1 MSNPLSETELLWCA
15 DQLWQAQQS
24 GAPCPP
30 LTESFAGITP
40 EEAYAIQGINV
51 RRRMEVAGLHGPVAR
66 RVGLKIGLTSR
77 AVQEWLGVNEPDF
90 GWLLSDMVIEPEGTA
105 PLQRLLQPRGE
116 GEIAFILKRDL
127 AGPGVTA
134 ADVLAATDHVL
145 PAIEVVDS
153 RVRDWKVKYADT
165 VADNASSGMYVT
177 GREPILASR
186 VDFEQCGMTLRKNG
200 SVVSTGAG
208 AACLGSPVLAVA
220 WLANTFG
227 RLGITLHAGEII
239 LSGALG
245 PVSPVVH
252 GDHLEVAIS
261 GLGSASAT
269 FLKED

>member
-1 MSNPLSETELLWCA
+1 MTQPLSDLDLAWCA
-15 DQLWQAQQS
+15 DQLWQAQNS
-24 GAPCPP
+24 GVPCPP
-30 LTESFAGITP
+30 LTDRFQTITP
-40 EEAYAIQGINV
+40 EEAYAIQAINV
-51 RRRMEVAGLHGPVAR
+51 RRRMEVAGLHGPVAA
-66 RVGLKIGLTSR
+66 RVGLKIGLTSK
-77 AVQEWLGVNEPDF
+77 AVQDWLGVNEPDF
-90 GWLLSDMVIEPEGTA
+90 GWLLSDMVIPHDGTA

-116 GEIAFILKRDL
+116 GEIAFVLGREL
-127 AGPGVTA
+127 AGPGITA

-145 PAIEVVDS
+145 AAIEVVDS

-177 GREPILASR
+177 SRDPVLPSR

-200 SVVSTGAG
+200 AVVSTGAG

-227 RLGITLHAGEII
+227 RLGTTLRAGEII

-252 GDHLEVAIS
+252 GDRLEVAIS
-261 GLGSASAT
+261 GIGSAAAT
-269 FLKED
+269 FLREG

>member
-30 LTESFAGITP
+30 LTDSFAAITP

-177 GREPILASR
+177 GREPILPSR

-261 GLGSASAT
+261 GIGSASAT
-269 FLKED
+269 FLKEG